1 MPRMRAPYT
10 GVVFDVALE
19 NVERRIAR
27 GFELLE
33 PWEPPA
39 AEVDE
44 AEPESEPEPEPKPEQ
59 TAEPDAPKSTAD
71 STIAEIRAWADAH
84 GVELPAKGNKAELL
98 EAVGKARA

>member
-10 GVVFDVALE
+10 GVVFDVAPE
-19 NVERRIAR
+19 NVERRLAR
-27 GFELLE
+27 GFALLE

-44 AEPESEPEPEPKPEQ
+44 VEPEHEAEPEPEQ
-59 TAEPDAPKSTAD
+59 TAEPETPAPTAD
-71 STIAEIRAWADAH
+71 STIAEIRAWAEAH

>member
-10 GVVFDVALE
+10 GVVFDVSPA
-19 NVERRIAR
+19 NVDRRLSR
-27 GFELLE
+27 GFALLE

-44 AEPESEPEPEPKPEQ
+44 SEPEHEDEPEPEQ
-59 TAEPDAPKSTAD
+59 TAELEIPAPTAD

-98 EAVGKARA
+98 AAIGQGA

>member
-10 GVVFDVALE
+10 GTIFDVAPE
-19 NVERRIAR
+19 NVERRLAR
-27 GFELLE
+27 GFALLE

-44 AEPESEPEPEPKPEQ
+44 AEPEHEAEPEQ
-59 TAEPDAPKSTAD
+59 TAELEIHAPTAD

-84 GVELPAKGNKAELL
+84 GVELPAKGKKAELL

>member
-10 GVVFDVALE
+10 GTVFDVQPE
-19 NVERRIAR
+19 NVERRLAR
-27 GFELLE
+27 GFALLE
-33 PWEPPA
+33 PWEPPT

-44 AEPESEPEPEPKPEQ
+44 AVSEPEHEDEHEPEPETP
-59 TAEPDAPKSTAD
+59 APTAD

-98 EAVGKARA
+98 AAIG

>member
-10 GVVFDVALE
+10 GTVFDVQPE
-19 NVERRIAR
+19 NVERRLAR
-27 GFELLE
+27 GFALLE

-44 AEPESEPEPEPKPEQ
+44 AEPEHEDEPEPEPEQ
-59 TAEPDAPKSTAD
+59 TAELEIPAPTAD

-98 EAVGKARA
+98 AAIG